1 MESVIGFLTSLSTF
15 LFRTAAVLFV
25 LVNGAAIAVFVA
37 TRSRRL
43 VDAWT
48 PRLVT
53 LDAFLLGAGVGVP
66 LLAGLVKFG
75 IRALSGTSTG
85 VLSIF
90 R

>member
-1 MESVIGFLTSLSTF
+1 MESFLGFLNSLSSF

-25 LVNGAAIAVFVA
+25 LVNGAAIAVFVVS
-37 TRSRRL
+37 RSRRL
-43 VDAWT
+43 VDTWT

-53 LDAFLLGAGVGVP
+53 LDALLLGAGVGVP

-75 IRALSGTSTG
+75 IRALTGTTTG